1 MKSHTAAPEDETDGR
16 ATLLRKWSKNK
27 HDWLEA
33 KKQDLIVPIGM
44 LRMKRTAKLDD
55 MMRLTASSV
64 WFRRT
69 RSKIYAFL
77 VPLISLFYFI
87 PSVQFVSLVIKTHH
101 VLIALVLLVSMGE
114 YINLLLFQA
123 KQTEEISG
131 SKVSFSTKFEF
142 FNQNLSFLKS
152 CTL

>member
-16 ATLLRKWSKNK
+16 ATLLRKWSKNN

-87 PSVQFVSLVIKTHH
+87 PSVQFVSLVIKTHYI
-101 VLIALVLLVSMGE
+101 LIALV
-114 YINLLLFQA
+114 
-123 KQTEEISG
+123 ISIAG
-131 SKVSFSTKFEF
+131 VNGRIHKIAP
-142 FNQNLSFLKS
+142 LSG
-152 CTL
+152 